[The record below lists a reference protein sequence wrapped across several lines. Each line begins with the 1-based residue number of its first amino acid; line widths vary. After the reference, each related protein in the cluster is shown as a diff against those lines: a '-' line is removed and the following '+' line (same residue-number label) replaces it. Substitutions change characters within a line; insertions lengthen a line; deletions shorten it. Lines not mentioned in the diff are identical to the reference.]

1 MSILTT
7 QDDFFR
13 QIKAKGQ
20 VDGIPTG
27 YKEID
32 MRTGGFRKGRLYI
45 LGGRP
50 AMGTTTLAIQMILNV
65 LVKGKKVVVFSQ
77 EMSAEL
83 FARKIIAVLS
93 ERQDLIFDVDDKFEA
108 AKEWLS
114 SKELVIDDDAGIPA
128 SAIRDSITENADLIV
143 IDCVELMSTEA
154 GKTDEPRAGRL
165 KDLLHEIK
173 MVSEDKNV
181 AILGTVH
188 AGKECELTEDKR
200 PRLVDICGC
209 TNPAADV
216 VMGLYRESYYE
227 QSEDS
232 TTVEVVFLHNRDGA
246 RGVAEIEFGLQDA

>member
-13 QIKAKGQ
+13 QIKAEGQ

-93 ERQDLIFDVDDKFEA
+93 ERQDLNFDVDDKFEA

-114 SKELVIDDDAGIPA
+114 SKELVIDDDAGIHA

-143 IDCVELMSTEA
+143 IDCVEIMSTEA
-154 GKTDEPRAGRL
+154 EGIYPIQDPDE
-165 KDLLHEIK
+165 EI
-173 MVSEDKNV
+173 
-181 AILGTVH
+181 
-188 AGKECELTEDKR
+188 
-200 PRLVDICGC
+200 
-209 TNPAADV
+209 
-216 VMGLYRESYYE
+216 
-227 QSEDS
+227 
-232 TTVEVVFLHNRDGA
+232 
-246 RGVAEIEFGLQDA
+246 